1 MQWAG
6 AHGIGTKNTSEL
18 RMNGRFRKMF
28 SSPGTLNSGWL
39 LNSVDISVSIASTSS
54 WGSPSRLSKQVRG
67 PEANSVE
74 RILEGV
80 SHLSLTLVA
89 HRADRRQE
97 RTQTM
102 GFRIHPAVVAADQTH
117 DVTRAE
123 PEDVEVQT
131 SARFENRFA
140 DLLKVNGVAT
150 HPVNEVFDLHHVAG
164 QIQGWVVGDAV
175 LDGPQEEACLGLRR
189 RRSRSTR

>member
-1 MQWAG
+1 MG
-6 AHGIGTKNTSEL
+6 K
-18 RMNGRFRKMF
+18 
-28 SSPGTLNSGWL
+28 
-39 LNSVDISVSIASTSS
+39 
-54 WGSPSRLSKQVRG
+54 PSRLSKQVRG

-175 LDGPQEEACLGLRR
+175 LDGPQEEACLGCVEDGRGQLD
-189 RRSRSTR
+189 SLQGDVLADIGVPAWTGESETR